1 MFQSTPPRGERHA
14 KSIVSPLPE
23 TVSIHAPAWGAT
35 DVLYRSYVHLLVSIH
50 APAWG
55 ATERPL
61 TDSEAQGVSIHAPA
75 WGATPRRSCLS
86 RRAIVSIHA
95 PAWGATLRISFAS
108 SQVSFQSTSP
118 RGERHDIITTTL
130 LHDYFNPRPR
140 VGSDRRHDR
149 PVYRVRISIHVPAWG
164 ATCSFCS
171 FCSDI
176 LFQSTSPRGERPH
189 PVGADGKIDP
199 FQSTSPRGERQ
210 VGKMVALLRSN
221 FNPRPRVGS
230 DRPNFQ
236 RMIKDSEFQSTSPRG
251 ERLFV
256 MISPAILGRFQSTS
270 PRGERPRRPGRR
282 GPW

>member
-1 MFQSTPPRGERHA
+1 MTFQSTLPRGERHEKTQIFPIANGFNPRSRVGSDLTKNSVRHWQLMFQSTPPRGERHA

-164 ATCSFCS
+164 
-171 FCSDI
+171 
-176 LFQSTSPRGERPH
+176 
-189 PVGADGKIDP
+189 
-199 FQSTSPRGERQ
+199 
-210 VGKMVALLRSN
+210 
-221 FNPRPRVGS
+221 
-230 DRPNFQ
+230 
-236 RMIKDSEFQSTSPRG
+236 
-251 ERLFV
+251 
-256 MISPAILGRFQSTS
+256 
-270 PRGERPRRPGRR
+270 PGLK
-282 GPW
+282 